1 MATLIR
7 LNKSFVDNVEPPQP
21 YPDGKVRQAFHRDD
35 TLQGFGLRVAS
46 TGTKTYIAETRVNG
60 RNRRMSLGQHGR
72 ITCEQAR
79 KQAMKV
85 LGDIALGGDPAA
97 DKKTARARS
106 VTLHQVYRDYL
117 LTRKNLKPNT
127 LHDYKR
133 CIEGALA
140 DWLDK
145 PITEI
150 SKDMIELRHRALGE
164 RSAARANNTM
174 RVLRALFNF
183 AREQYEDAEGNSV
196 LVVNPVER
204 LSKNR
209 AWYRV
214 ERRQTVLK
222 PHQLKAWYGALMQL
236 NRETTRDYLLV
247 LLLTGLRRSEGSQ
260 LRWEHIDLEDRSL
273 TVPVTKNGKP
283 HTLPLS
289 DHLYT
294 LLKRRSEESE
304 SPWVF
309 PSSVND
315 GPLTEPRTALER
327 IEALCGIEFTLHD
340 LRRTFITT
348 AESLDISAYAVK
360 RLVNHTAS
368 HDVTAGYII
377 ASTERL
383 RIPMQRITDYIIKN
397 FDLEPTANA

>member
-1 MATLIR
+1 MAKLSKAVIDR
-7 LNKSFVDNVEPPQP
+7 IEPPIP
-21 YPDGKVRQAFHRDD
+21 YPDGKPRQEFHRDD
-35 TLQGFGLRVAS
+35 TLRGFALRVTSNGA
-46 TGTKTYIAETRVNG
+46 KTYIVETRING
-60 RNRRMSLGQHGR
+60 RSRRISLGPHGR

-106 VTLHQVYRDYL
+106 VTLRQVYRDYL

-127 LHDYKR
+127 LHDYER

-145 PITEI
+145 PIAEI
-150 SKDMIELRHRALGE
+150 SKDMIELRHRNLGE

-183 AREQYEDAEGNSV
+183 AREQYEDAEGNAV
-196 LVVNPVER
+196 LVANPVER

-222 PHQLKAWYGALMQL
+222 PHQLKTWYDAVMQL
-236 NRETTRDYLLV
+236 NRETTRDYLLL

-260 LRWEHIDLEDRSL
+260 LRWEHIDLKDRSL
-273 TVPVTKNGKP
+273 IISDTKNRQP

-289 DHLYT
+289 DYLYT

-304 SPWVF
+304 SAWVF
-309 PSSVND
+309 PSSMKD

-327 IEALCGIEFTLHD
+327 IETLSGIRFTLHD

-377 ASTERL
+377 TSVERL
-383 RIPMQRITDYIIKN
+383 RAPMQRITDYLLTHATGPIA
-397 FDLEPTANA
+397 DQPHE